1 MADEVFEADALVIRT
16 KENYYSI
23 IRAKLGEINASH
35 HWLNLASPRLGGQT
49 PSQVIESGHGHIAE
63 RLLEEATAAL
73 QVHAALNELQ
83 RHYRGLPEL
92 KVMWELYEREIRPQ
106 LASRI
111 AEVPARSHPTAA

>member
-1 MADEVFEADALVIRT
+1 MAELFEADALVIRT

-23 IRAKLGEINASH
+23 IRAKLGEINASG
-35 HWLNLASPRLGGQT
+35 HWLNLPSARLGGQT

-73 QVHAALNELQ
+73 NVHAALNELR

-92 KVMWELYEREIRPQ
+92 KMLWEVYDAIRPQ
-106 LASRI
+106 LEARI
-111 AEVPARSHPTAA
+111 QEVPARSHQPAA